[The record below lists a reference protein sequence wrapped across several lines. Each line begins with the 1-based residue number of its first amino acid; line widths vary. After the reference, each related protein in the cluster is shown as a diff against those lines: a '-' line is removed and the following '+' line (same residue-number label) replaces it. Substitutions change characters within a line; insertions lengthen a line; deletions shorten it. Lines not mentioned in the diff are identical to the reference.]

1 MRRVLPLLTLASL
14 AFAPA
19 PFPKPIPK
27 ALQAMQGQ
35 WAIDDWGFAAPKE
48 QTFLMRGPWL
58 RLKTKDEVVIVPGSA
73 EVVGSNMAFSTNGK
87 ITSRWLLRA
96 VIERGPATPGV
107 LDLVQ
112 PQDKSTMLGIYKLE
126 GDTLTI
132 CYRERGSTR
141 PDVLSNDGQ
150 WRLVLKRKKP

>member
-1 MRRVLPLLTLASL
+1 MRRVLPLYAVLSL

-19 PFPKPIPK
+19 PLPKPIPK
-27 ALQAMQGQ
+27 ALKAMQGHWTVQ
-35 WAIDDWGFAAPKE
+35 DWGFAAPKE
-48 QTFLMRGPWL
+48 QAVLLRGPWL
-58 RLKTKDEVVIVPGSA
+58 RRKPKDEVVIIPGFA

-87 ITSRWLLRA
+87 ITSRWLLHA
-96 VIERGPATPGV
+96 VIDRGAGNASV

-112 PQDKSTMLGIYKLE
+112 PQGRSKMQGIYKIE

-132 CYRERGSTR
+132 CYRDPGRHR
-141 PDVLSNDGQ
+141 PDVFSNEGQ